1 MKKYIITPLLLW
13 CLASA
18 AWADVIQLRENHPDR
33 YVVVKGDTLWDI
45 SARFLKDPWL
55 WPQVWKMN
63 REQIRN
69 PHLIYPG
76 DVVVLDLSGATPQL
90 RLLRGTVKLEPGTRI
105 EPLDKQA
112 IPTIAPSVIAPFLSQ
127 PLIIAKDELEGTP
140 KIVGAEDGRLL
151 LAPGMKVYADKVTD
165 GDGIDWQIFRAG
177 KPLIDPD
184 SKEEL
189 GVETI
194 YLGDARTVKYGEPA
208 TVEIRRIKQDV
219 ALDDR
224 LITPPDAALE
234 TFVPHAPDEEIRGR
248 IVSTYEGA
256 SDVGRNSIVAINRG
270 AADGLE
276 VGHVLAIYREG
287 ASLPPSKSKDDDVK
301 SEGYVNLE
309 RNDDGS
315 LKRDEEGRVQTR
327 VGTRRTDGKPDPA
340 EIKLPD
346 ERVGLLMIF
355 RTFERV
361 SYGLVM
367 QSERQIHAPD
377 IVATP

>member
-1 MKKYIITPLLLW
+1 M
-13 CLASA
+13 
-18 AWADVIQLRENHPDR
+18 
-33 YVVVKGDTLWDI
+33 VKGDTLWDI

-127 PLIIAKDELEGTP
+127 PLIIAKDQLEGTP
-140 KIVGAEDGRLL
+140 KIVGAEDGKLL
-151 LAPGMKVYADKVTD
+151 LASGMKVYVDKVTAD
-165 GDGIDWQIFRAG
+165 DGINWQIFRVG
-177 KPLIDPD
+177 KSLVDPD

-194 YLGDARTVKYGEPA
+194 YLGDARTMKYGEPG

-224 LITPPDAALE
+224 LIEPSDATLE

-256 SDVGRNSIVAINRG
+256 SDVGRNSIVAISRG

-287 ASLPPSKSKDDDVK
+287 TSLPPAKGKGDDVK

-309 RNDDGS
+309 RNEDGS
-315 LKRDEEGRVQTR
+315 LKRDEQGRVQTR
-327 VGTRRTDGKPDPA
+327 IGSRRVDGQPNPG

-346 ERVGLLMIF
+346 ERIGLLMIF

-367 QSERQIHAPD
+367 QSDRQIHAPD
-377 IVATP
+377 IVVTP